1 MSRLNRK
8 SIAGIALAL
17 ALALSITACGAKK
30 PSAAKTET
38 KPATVTEQTV
48 DQTAAAPIH
57 LEAAKITDAIQYPQV
72 TEAPGELIMEYMNQ
86 SLEAPAVAL
95 QEMKGEDKEMSYE
108 TKRADDQMLSVLY
121 TQTVKG
127 EDGKTVKTLI
137 PVNLQVST
145 GVEVN
150 MDNAFND
157 VAAVK
162 KLLDEDAAKAENL
175 QFYLTDA
182 GAVFFYRASDDEE
195 YKTAE
200 VANDAL
206 APYWNTSFGEKP
218 AS

>member
-8 SIAGIALAL
+8 TIAGIALAL

-30 PSAAKTET
+30 PAETKKET

-72 TEAPGELIMEYMNQ
+72 TEAPGELVMEYMNQ
-86 SLEAPAVAL
+86 SLEAPAAAL
-95 QEMKGEDKEMSYE
+95 QEMKGEREMSYE
-108 TKRADDQMLSVLY
+108 TKRLDDQMLSVLY

-137 PVNLQVST
+137 PVNLEVST
-145 GVEVN
+145 GAEVN

-162 KLLDEDAAKAENL
+162 KLLGEDASKAENL

-182 GAVFFYRASDDEE
+182 GAVFFYRASDDAE
-195 YKTAE
+195 YKTVE
-200 VANDAL
+200 VASDAL

>member
-8 SIAGIALAL
+8 TIAGIALAL

-30 PSAAKTET
+30 PTAAKQDT
-38 KPATVTEQTV
+38 KPATVTEQTTDSKDNAV
-48 DQTAAAPIH
+48 VH
-57 LEAAKITDAIQYPQV
+57 VESAKITDAIRYPQV

-86 SLEAPAVAL
+86 SLEAPAAAL
-95 QEMKGEDKEMSYE
+95 QEMQGEREMSYE
-108 TKRADDQMLSVLY
+108 VKRNDNEMLSVLY

-127 EDGKTVKTLI
+127 EDGKEVKTLI

-145 GVEVN
+145 GVEVT

-162 KLLDEDAAKAENL
+162 KLLGEDAAKAENL
-175 QFYLTDA
+175 QFYLTDD
-182 GAVFFYRASDDEE
+182 GAVFFYRAADDQE
-195 YKTAE
+195 YKTVE
-200 VANDAL
+200 VGNDAL
-206 APYWNTSFGEKP
+206 AQYWNESFGEKP